1 MDENVK
7 KYEAIRHVYDL
18 VSQSLENFSFAHELL
33 KRIVLEGNLD
43 LTLDGLELA
52 EKQFRKAKQ
61 TQLDILEA
69 LERSL

>member
-7 KYEAIRHVYDL
+7 KYEAIRHVCDL
-18 VSQSLENFSFAHELL
+18 VSQSLEDFSFAHELL

-52 EKQFRKAKQ
+52 ENQFRKAMQ
-61 TQLDILEA
+61 TQLDILET
-69 LERSL
+69 LDRNL